1 DHCPECG
8 SDVIRDEAEAT
19 IRCSGGLFC
28 PAQRRQAIKHF
39 AARRAMD
46 VEGLGDK
53 LVDQLVAVGLVET
66 PADLYKLTLP
76 AVEGLERMGRKS
88 AENLLQALEKSKQ
101 TTFGRFLFAL
111 GIREVGEATA
121 NALAKHYG
129 TLDQLMQADTE
140 ALQQVSDVGPIVAE
154 HLVTF
159 FKQPHNQE
167 VIQALLDAGVEWEPV
182 EMPDVD
188 SLTLAGKTFVITGT
202 LSLPRD
208 EIKQKLLNLGAKV
221 TGSVSKKTDYLIAG
235 EDAGSKRAKAE
246 ALGVVILD
254 EDQLNALL
262 AG

>member
-1 DHCPECG
+1 
-8 SDVIRDEAEAT
+8 
-19 IRCSGGLFC
+19 
-28 PAQRRQAIKHF
+28 
-39 AARRAMD
+39 
-46 VEGLGDK
+46 
-53 LVDQLVAVGLVET
+53 
-66 PADLYKLTLP
+66 
-76 AVEGLERMGRKS
+76 
-88 AENLLQALEKSKQ
+88 QALEKSKQ